1 MKNSVDNKSYD
12 NIKIP
17 IILNEINKLKDILSE
32 KKKINN
38 KIIIECNNLNKNIQN
53 SLENKPKI
61 FDSYFTN
68 KININILKCQIEV
81 QRKYLNNIINS
92 TNKIN
97 NNNYIAIENKNN
109 LNSFNNNNT
118 NIKDYLKKIQE
129 NFNTNNNNL
138 NSYKNSH
145 KEIDLKNF
153 EIIPENTIKSI
164 ILNILE

>member
-92 TNKIN
+92 TNKSEN
-97 NNNYIAIENKNN
+97 NNLGIENENN
-109 LNSFNNNNT
+109 LISFNKNI
-118 NIKDYLKKIQE
+118 NIKDSLKKIQE
-129 NFNTNNNNL
+129 NFITSNNNL
-138 NSYKNSH
+138 NTYITTH
-145 KEIDLKNF
+145 KEMELKNF
-153 EIIPENTIKSI
+153 EIIPEKTIKNI

>member
-1 MKNSVDNKSYD
+1 MKNSVDIKLYD

-17 IILNEINKLKDILSE
+17 RILNEINKLKDILSE

-92 TNKIN
+92 TNKSEN
-97 NNNYIAIENKNN
+97 NNLGIENENN
-109 LNSFNNNNT
+109 LISFNKNI
-118 NIKDYLKKIQE
+118 NIKDNLKEIQE
-129 NFNTNNNNL
+129 NFNTSNNNL
-138 NSYKNSH
+138 NTYITTH
-145 KEIDLKNF
+145 KEMELKNF
-153 EIIPENTIKSI
+153 EIIPEKTIKNI

>member
-12 NIKIP
+12 NIRIP

-38 KIIIECNNLNKNIQN
+38 KIIIECNNLNKNIQV

-92 TNKIN
+92 TNKSEN
-97 NNNYIAIENKNN
+97 NNLGIENENN
-109 LNSFNNNNT
+109 LMSFNKNI
-118 NIKDYLKKIQE
+118 NIKDSLKKIQE
-129 NFNTNNNNL
+129 NLITSNNNL
-138 NSYKNSH
+138 NTYITTH
-145 KEIDLKNF
+145 KEMELKNF
-153 EIIPENTIKSI
+153 EIIPEKTIKNI

>member
-92 TNKIN
+92 TNKSEN
-97 NNNYIAIENKNN
+97 NNLGIENENN
-109 LNSFNNNNT
+109 LMSFNKNI
-118 NIKDYLKKIQE
+118 NIKDSLKKIQE
-129 NFNTNNNNL
+129 NFEILISFLKTYFYQNL
-138 NSYKNSH
+138 ISSLNC
-145 KEIDLKNF
+145 L
-153 EIIPENTIKSI
+153 EN
-164 ILNILE
+164 

>member
-1 MKNSVDNKSYD
+1 MKNSVDIKLYD

-17 IILNEINKLKDILSE
+17 RILNEINKLKDILSE

-92 TNKIN
+92 TNKSEN
-97 NNNYIAIENKNN
+97 NNLGIENENN
-109 LNSFNNNNT
+109 LISFNKNI
-118 NIKDYLKKIQE
+118 NIKDNLKEIQE
-129 NFNTNNNNL
+129 NFNTSNNNL
-138 NSYKNSH
+138 NTYVTTH
-145 KEIDLKNF
+145 KEMELKNF
-153 EIIPENTIKSI
+153 EIIPEKTIKNI

>member
-92 TNKIN
+92 TNKSEN
-97 NNNYIAIENKNN
+97 NNLVIENENN
-109 LNSFNNNNT
+109 LISFNKNI
-118 NIKDYLKKIQE
+118 NIKDSLKKIQE
-129 NFNTNNNNL
+129 NLITSNNNL
-138 NSYKNSH
+138 NTYITTH
-145 KEIDLKNF
+145 KEMELKNF
-153 EIIPENTIKSI
+153 EIIPEKTIKNI

>member
-1 MKNSVDNKSYD
+1 MKNSVDIKLYD

-17 IILNEINKLKDILSE
+17 RILNEINKLKDILSE

-38 KIIIECNNLNKNIQN
+38 KIIIEYNNLNKNIQN

-81 QRKYLNNIINS
+81 QRKYLINIINS
-92 TNKIN
+92 TNKSN
-97 NNNYIAIENKNN
+97 NNNLGIKNKNN
-109 LNSFNNNNT
+109 LISFNNDI
-118 NIKDYLKKIQE
+118 NIKDNLKKIQE
-129 NFNTNNNNL
+129 NFNISNNNL
-138 NSYKNSH
+138 NIYITTQ
-145 KEIDLKNF
+145 KEMNLKNF
-153 EIIPENTIKSI
+153 EIIPENIIKNI

>member
-38 KIIIECNNLNKNIQN
+38 KIIIECNNLNKNIQV

-92 TNKIN
+92 TNKSEN
-97 NNNYIAIENKNN
+97 NNLGIENENN
-109 LNSFNNNNT
+109 LISFNKNI
-118 NIKDYLKKIQE
+118 NIKDSLKKIQE
-129 NFNTNNNNL
+129 NLITSNNNL
-138 NSYKNSH
+138 NTYITTH
-145 KEIDLKNF
+145 KEIELKNF
-153 EIIPENTIKSI
+153 EIIPEKTIKNI

>member
-1 MKNSVDNKSYD
+1 MKNSVDIKLYD

-17 IILNEINKLKDILSE
+17 RILNEINKLKDILSE

-81 QRKYLNNIINS
+81 QRKYLINIINS
-92 TNKIN
+92 TNKSN
-97 NNNYIAIENKNN
+97 NNNLGIKNKNN
-109 LNSFNNNNT
+109 LISFNNDI
-118 NIKDYLKKIQE
+118 NIKDNLKKIQE
-129 NFNTNNNNL
+129 NFNISNNNL
-138 NSYKNSH
+138 NIYITTQ
-145 KEIDLKNF
+145 KEMNLKNF
-153 EIIPENTIKSI
+153 EIIPENIIKNI

>member
-1 MKNSVDNKSYD
+1 MKNSVDIKLYD

-17 IILNEINKLKDILSE
+17 RILNEINKLKDILSE

-92 TNKIN
+92 TNKSEN
-97 NNNYIAIENKNN
+97 NNLGIENENN
-109 LNSFNNNNT
+109 LMSFNKNI
-118 NIKDYLKKIQE
+118 NIKDSLKKIQE
-129 NFNTNNNNL
+129 NLNTSNNNL
-138 NSYKNSH
+138 NTYITTH
-145 KEIDLKNF
+145 KEMELKNF
-153 EIIPENTIKSI
+153 EIIPEKTIKNI

>member
-38 KIIIECNNLNKNIQN
+38 KIIIECNNLNKNIQV

-92 TNKIN
+92 TNKSEN
-97 NNNYIAIENKNN
+97 NNLGIENENN
-109 LNSFNNNNT
+109 LMSFNKNI
-118 NIKDYLKKIQE
+118 NIKDSLKKIQE
-129 NFNTNNNNL
+129 NLITSNNNL
-138 NSYKNSH
+138 NTYITTH
-145 KEIDLKNF
+145 KEMELKNF
-153 EIIPENTIKSI
+153 EIIPEKTIKNI

>member
-1 MKNSVDNKSYD
+1 MKNSLDVNLND

-17 IILNEINKLKDILSE
+17 SILNEINKLKDILFE

-38 KIIIECNNLNKNIQN
+38 KIIMDCNNLNTNIQN
-53 SLENKPKI
+53 SLENKSKI

-92 TNKIN
+92 TNKSEN
-97 NNNYIAIENKNN
+97 NNLGIENENN
-109 LNSFNNNNT
+109 LISFNKNI
-118 NIKDYLKKIQE
+118 NIKDSLKKIQE
-129 NFNTNNNNL
+129 NLNTSNNNL
-138 NSYKNSH
+138 NTYITTH
-145 KEIDLKNF
+145 KEMELKNF
-153 EIIPENTIKSI
+153 EIIPEKTIKNI

>member
-38 KIIIECNNLNKNIQN
+38 KIIIECNNLNKNIQV

-92 TNKIN
+92 TNKSEN
-97 NNNYIAIENKNN
+97 NNLVIENENN
-109 LNSFNNNNT
+109 LISFNKNI
-118 NIKDYLKKIQE
+118 NIKDSLKKIQE
-129 NFNTNNNNL
+129 NFITSNNNL
-138 NSYKNSH
+138 NTYITTH
-145 KEIDLKNF
+145 KEMELKNF
-153 EIIPENTIKSI
+153 EIIPEKTIKNI

>member
-92 TNKIN
+92 TNKSEN
-97 NNNYIAIENKNN
+97 NNLGIENENN
-109 LNSFNNNNT
+109 LMSFNKNI
-118 NIKDYLKKIQE
+118 NIKDSLKKIQE
-129 NFNTNNNNL
+129 NFITSNNNL
-138 NSYKNSH
+138 NTYITTH
-145 KEIDLKNF
+145 KEMELKNF
-153 EIIPENTIKSI
+153 EIIPEKTIKNI

>member
-92 TNKIN
+92 TNKSEN
-97 NNNYIAIENKNN
+97 NNLGIENENN
-109 LNSFNNNNT
+109 LISFNKNI
-118 NIKDYLKKIQE
+118 NIKDSLKKIQE
-129 NFNTNNNNL
+129 NLNTSNNNL
-138 NSYKNSH
+138 NTYITTH
-145 KEIDLKNF
+145 KEMELKNF
-153 EIIPENTIKSI
+153 EIIPEKTIKNI